1 MSPPHDLHLQF
12 RIYQMH
18 VSRFTRYAHTCAA
31 DAAGQG
37 ERLRSKLPPGDERLA
52 KDSAELGMT
61 VKAAMEN
68 KPENLYR
75 RLPQLGAFL
84 DGAAARELLERFPR
98 ELVADAARRVLLRL
112 RKEIEDEVV
121 TTPLLD
127 RKLERLGE
135 AVVAELHDTL
145 QPSLRA
151 VINAT
156 GVILQTNLGRAPLS
170 RAALQH
176 IEEVAGGYC
185 NLELDLDTGERSRR
199 DIHIEKLIP
208 RVLTVL
214 AGKHG
219 DVFAE
224 SRAALVVNNCAAA
237 TFLALNSLAEGGEVI
252 VSRGELVEIGGG
264 FRIPEI
270 LRKSGAILRE
280 VGTTNRT
287 RLADY
292 ASAITPQ
299 TRLILR
305 VHRSNFR
312 LEGFTERPS
321 IHALV
326 ELGAQNSIPVFED
339 QGTGCVARLDQ
350 YGIADESCWLDSATA
365 GLALV
370 AVSGDKLLGGPQC
383 GILVGERELIEG
395 MRENPLYRTYRVD
408 KLTYAALEATL
419 LAYLN
424 GTEDSIPAIGMLAR
438 TAEAIQQRCESL
450 AAAVCSLSLTTEVV
464 PTRSVVGGGTTPG
477 ASLPS
482 FAVALH
488 HAEMNEHALASRLRR
503 LDPPVVSRV
512 ANQRVLLDLR
522 TVAEESDATLIAL
535 LQKEFGRER
544 RRETAAVV

>member
-1 MSPPHDLHLQF
+1 
-12 RIYQMH
+12 
-18 VSRFTRYAHTCAA
+18 
-31 DAAGQG
+31 
-37 ERLRSKLPPGDERLA
+37 
-52 KDSAELGMT
+52 MT

-68 KPENLYR
+68 ESDNPYR

-84 DGAAARELLERFPR
+84 DSSAARELLATFPR

-112 RKEIEDEVV
+112 RKEIEANALSVSH
-121 TTPLLD
+121 LKK
-127 RKLERLGE
+127 KLEELE
-135 AVVAELHDTL
+135 ETVAAEVHDAV

-170 RAALQH
+170 RAALERM
-176 IEEVAGGYC
+176 EEVAAGYC

-199 DIHIEKLIP
+199 DVHIEKLIP
-208 RVLTVL
+208 RVLTIL

-219 DVFAE
+219 DDVPG

-252 VSRGELVEIGGG
+252 ISRGELVEIGGG

-287 RLADY
+287 RVADY
-292 ASAITPQ
+292 VSAITPQ

-321 IHALV
+321 IQALI

-339 QGTGCVARLDQ
+339 QGTGCVAGLDA
-350 YGIADESCWLDSATA
+350 YGIQDESCWLDSATA
-365 GLALV
+365 GLSLV
-370 AVSGDKLLGGPQC
+370 ASSGDKLLGGPQC
-383 GILVGERELIEG
+383 GILVGRRPLIERI
-395 MRENPLYRTYRVD
+395 RENPLYRTYRVD

-424 GTEDSIPAIGMLAR
+424 GQQKSIPAIAMLAMD
-438 TAEAIQQRCESL
+438 AETIQQRCEALAEAVRSPSL
-450 AAAVCSLSLTTEVV
+450 RPEIVS
-464 PTRSVVGGGTTPG
+464 TRSVVGGGTTPG

-482 FAVALH
+482 FAVALRH
-488 HAEMNEHALASRLRR
+488 IELNEHALAARLRR

-512 ANQRVLLDLR
+512 ANQRVMLDLR
-522 TVAEESDATLIAL
+522 TVPGEKDATLVAL
-535 LQKEFGRER
+535 LRKEFGNASRDP
-544 RRETAAVV
+544 AATVQESR